1 MVPEAQNSKPKQIWA
16 IAIFVLALMLVLPA
30 PATASDGLTMPN
42 GIYVDTSLGSNAR
55 GTVTATTSSKKTLC
69 YSISIAPL
77 HGTVELA
84 DPASGT
90 WTYIPKQGRVGPDRF
105 EILVSDGK
113 QDAKTK
119 IVVSVHELPTRA
131 TWYVDG
137 VNGSDSNNGKSE
149 ATAFAT
155 IKAAHNM
162 TKPGDTV
169 LIKNGTYI
177 QSSGEAV
184 VHIKRSG
191 APGAKITYK
200 AFPGHKPVL
209 TATTAWNHVLITA
222 SYIRVEGL
230 EIRGNAPNISL
241 AESNA
246 VYERFITPA
255 NRTWGP
261 ETSFVNTNGIFVRPE
276 NSTAPLFERIAPRY
290 IEIIGN
296 TVSHVPGGGIGTDMA
311 DYVTIAFNTV
321 HDNAYRAIFANS
333 GISIFHPLD
342 TDTNYTGYK
351 NIIRNNIAYSNRV
364 EVKWFQVQKLSD
376 GNGIILDDTKN
387 TQIKGTPYKGRSLIA
402 NNIVFDNG
410 GAGIQTYSS
419 ENVDIVHN
427 TAYHNTKT
435 PELDWG
441 QILARTSDNVRILN
455 NIIVAG
461 PGERVN
467 ENDRN
472 TNTLFD
478 YNLYFG
484 RRQPDVKGPNDR
496 IADPVFV
503 AQKAP
508 TDRNFRL
515 TLASPAIDSA
525 TPVQGAKTDIVG
537 TPRPQGKAPD
547 RGAFEFMKN
556 E

>member
-1 MVPEAQNSKPKQIWA
+1 MAARLHKLSQAV
-16 IAIFVLALMLVLPA
+16 ALLTTAFGLLSSVS
-30 PATASDGLTMPN
+30 ATADSGIDAPN
-42 GIYVDTSLGSNAR
+42 GIYVDTPIGSNAS
-55 GTVTATTSSKKTLC
+55 GIVTATSSAKKTLH
-69 YSISIAPL
+69 YRVSIAPL
-77 HGTVELA
+77 YGKVVLT
-84 DPASGT
+84 DDTTGT
-90 WTYIPKQGRVGPDRF
+90 WSYKPQKDRIGPDRF
-105 EILVSDGK
+105 EVSVSDGK
-113 QDAKTK
+113 QEAKTK
-119 IVVSVHELPTRA
+119 IVVSMHDLPTRK

-137 VNGSDSNNGKSE
+137 VNGKDSHDGKSE

-155 IKAAHNM
+155 IKAAHDVTN
-162 TKPGDTV
+162 PGDTV
-169 LIKNGTYI
+169 LIKNGTNM

-209 TATTAWNHVLITA
+209 MATTAWNHVLITA

-230 EIRGNAPNISL
+230 TVKGNASNISI
-241 AESNA
+241 ADSYA
-246 VYERFITPA
+246 VYERFITA
-255 NRTWGP
+255 EKRTWGP

-276 NSTAPLFERIAPRY
+276 NSTAPLFERIAPRH

-296 TVSHVPGGGIGTDMA
+296 TVSHVPGGGIATDMA
-311 DYVTIAFNTV
+311 DYITIAFSTV
-321 HDNAYRAIFANS
+321 YDNAYRAIFANS

-342 TDTNYTGYK
+342 TDANYTGYK
-351 NIIRNNIAYSNRV
+351 NIIRNNIAHSNRV
-364 EVKWFQVQKLSD
+364 EVKWYVLQKLSD

-387 TQIKGTPYKGRSLIA
+387 SQIKGKPYRGRSLIA

-410 GAGIQTYSS
+410 GAGIQTFSS
-419 ENVDIVHN
+419 ENVDIVYN

-455 NIIVAG
+455 NIIVAA

-484 RRQPDVKGPNDR
+484 GRQPDIMGPNDR
-496 IADPVFV
+496 IADPIFV
-503 AQKAP
+503 PQKSAD
-508 TDRNFRL
+508 DRNFML
-515 TLASPAIDSA
+515 SPSSPAIDSA
-525 TPVQGAKTDIVG
+525 QIFAGVG
-537 TPRPQGKAPD
+537 IDVIGTKRPQGVAPD
-547 RGAFEFMKN
+547 RGAFEMAPNK
-556 E
+556 